1 MLPYSEGKRF
11 SESLP
16 PEPKWGKVL
25 FVVLFT
31 FALFLFSPRFSAKVA
46 EYVRFSRELEEL
58 TRQEAEVRA
67 EIERLAKE
75 RQYLEEDWYIEELAR
90 EKLKLVKPGEI
101 LVRVVKPGEE

>member
-1 MLPYSEGKRF
+1 MLPYSGGKRF

-16 PEPKWGKVL
+16 PEPKWSKIL
-25 FVVLFT
+25 FIVLFT
-31 FALFLFSPRFSAKVA
+31 FALFFFAPRFSAKVV

-58 TRQEAEVRA
+58 TQKEAEIRA
-67 EIERLAKE
+67 EIEYLAKE
-75 RQYLEEDWYIEELAR
+75 RKYLEEDWYIEKLAR

>member
-1 MLPYSEGKRF
+1 MLPYSGGKGF

-16 PEPKWGKVL
+16 PEPKWSKVL

-31 FALFLFSPRFSAKVA
+31 FALFFFSPRFSAKVA

-58 TRQEAEVRA
+58 TRQEAALQA
-67 EIERLAKE
+67 EIARLTKE
-75 RQYLEEDWYIEELAR
+75 RRYLEEDWYIEELAR

-101 LVRVVKPGEE
+101 LVQVVKPGEE

>member
-1 MLPYSEGKRF
+1 MQPYSGGKRF

-16 PEPKWGKVL
+16 PEPKWAKIL

-31 FALFLFSPRFSAKVA
+31 FALFLFSPRFSAKVT

-58 TRQEAEVRA
+58 TKQEMEVRA
-67 EIERLAKE
+67 EIERLARE
-75 RQYLEEDWYIEELAR
+75 RKYLEEDWYIEKLAR

-101 LVRVVKPGEE
+101 LVRVVRPGRE